1 MKYDIKDIK
10 KEEDK
15 SASSKNIFLIF
26 LLSLLVSIM

>member
-15 SASSKNIFLIF
+15 SPSKNIILIF
-26 LLSLLVSIM
+26 LLSILVSIM